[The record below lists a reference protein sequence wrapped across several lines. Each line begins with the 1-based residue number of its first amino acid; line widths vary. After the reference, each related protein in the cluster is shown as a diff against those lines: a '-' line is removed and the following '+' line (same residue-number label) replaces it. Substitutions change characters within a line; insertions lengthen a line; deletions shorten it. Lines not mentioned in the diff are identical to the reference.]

1 MQTMLRFS
9 RPIVFLVVFAL
20 LSPSVPPR
28 PAEAAMVTTEAAVN
42 PAAELESDRAQ
53 VRAFLERDDVR
64 AQMEGYGLT
73 PEEAIARVDSL
84 TDREIALVAGKLDA
98 LPAGGYYFYGEI
110 LALAVLGVVA
120 LLLLL
125 VWGVKTVVEEVT
137 D

>member
-64 AQMEGYGLT
+64 AQMASYGLT

-98 LPAGGYYFYGEI
+98 LPAGGYAHVIYLVLGIVGIVLLLI
-110 LALAVLGVVA
+110 LA
-120 LLLLL
+120 
-125 VWGVKTVVEEVT
+125 VKKIT

>member
-53 VRAFLERDDVR
+53 VRAFLEREDVR
-64 AQMEGYGLT
+64 AQMESYGLT

-84 TDREIALVAGKLDA
+84 TDHEIALVAGKLDA
-98 LPAGGYYFYGEI
+98 LPAGGYFYAEI
-110 LALAVLGVVA
+110 FVLAVLGVAA
-120 LLLLL
+120 LLVLL
-125 VWGVKTVVEEVT
+125 VLAVKAVVEEVT